1 MKEELVKDITAMAM
15 AAEVTFY
22 NKLQTPLKELYD
34 KDQLDLEVT
43 CKENSMYPNLR
54 LSKGSIVVRYGVFN
68 SIHLMTHCGV
78 GEEPD
83 DPTLLVEY
91 DVNETGFMTGKKIG
105 MEVAKAL
112 STLNKNGELKI
123 DV

>member
-1 MKEELVKDITAMAM
+1 MKEELIKDITAMAM

-34 KDQLDLEVT
+34 KDQLDLEVN
-43 CKENSMYPNLR
+43 CKDNGMYPILR
-54 LSKGSIVVRYGVFN
+54 LSRGSIVIRYGAFN
-68 SIHLMTHCGV
+68 SIHLMTHAGV

-83 DPTLLVEY
+83 EPTLLVEY
-91 DVNETGFMTGKKIG
+91 DVSEVGFMTGKKIG